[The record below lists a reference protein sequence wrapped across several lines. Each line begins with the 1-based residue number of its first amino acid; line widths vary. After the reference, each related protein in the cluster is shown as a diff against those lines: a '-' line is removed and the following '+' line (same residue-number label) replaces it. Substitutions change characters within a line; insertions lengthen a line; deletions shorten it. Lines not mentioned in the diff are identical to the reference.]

1 MRGTTRFVARM
12 VGQVPAPALVA
23 GQPYQLVL
31 PERGV
36 RPSVL
41 VGVLV
46 DRSLDMLVALLG
58 VLKAGGAYVP
68 LDPAFPAERLAFML
82 EDSQAAVL
90 LTQTAL
96 AGRIETA
103 DAQVFTLDAH
113 AELLAQQ
120 PEIAPTPLA
129 KPDDLAYVIF
139 TSGSTGRPKGVQIPH
154 RAVVNFMTSMAQ
166 VPGLGANDVLA
177 AVTTLSF
184 DIATLELFL
193 PLTVGARVV
202 VVEREI
208 VGDGGALA
216 ETLEEEGATVMQ
228 ATPVTWLLLLAA
240 KWQSPP
246 GFKALC
252 GGEALPQPLAERLV
266 AQGLELW
273 NMYGPTETTIWS
285 TVHRVVSAAAL
296 KRLHTETIARFF
308 VAPTDHVLGANPTEL
323 LGFPLGQSMLT
334 EIAQI
339 DLRQLRA
346 PRGRPVMVIDNG
358 ESPSLAD
365 VASTWTKPTN
375 LAYRHIPSFAAWAD
389 DVDKGLVPHSVIE
402 AITTWL
408 TERFV

>member
-1 MRGTTRFVARM
+1 M

-177 AVTTLSF
+177 AVTTLLF

-285 TVHRVVSAAAL
+285 TVHRVVSAAGQAPAHRNHRSL
-296 KRLHTETIARFF
+296 FCGSNGSCPGCESNRAARIPPGPEH
-308 VAPTDHVLGANPTEL
+308 ADRDCPN
-323 LGFPLGQSMLT
+323 
-334 EIAQI
+334 
-339 DLRQLRA
+339 
-346 PRGRPVMVIDNG
+346 RP
-358 ESPSLAD
+358 EAT
-365 VASTWTKPTN
+365 AS
-375 LAYRHIPSFAAWAD
+375 AAWAAGHGD
-389 DVDKGLVPHSVIE
+389 
-402 AITTWL
+402 
-408 TERFV
+408 R